1 MLGIRR
7 RIRAVSR
14 RLVRKA
20 WRKPAPTI
28 LMYHRIAEPPYDP
41 WGLAVSPELFADQLR
56 SLTRSRKLVHMDR
69 LVEGLR
75 RGGLTGK
82 EVAIT
87 FDDGYVDN
95 LTTGKPI
102 LERAEA
108 PATVFITTDRLGA
121 AREFWWDELAH
132 MCLGGTAAIDAGFE
146 IAGRRLHVSLPA
158 RTAAVS
164 SDWFWSDPPTGDRE
178 RMYLMLW
185 KTLQRLDDGTRE
197 AAMQTLREQFG
208 EPFAPA
214 ASLPMRREDV
224 GTLVADGLIHVGGHS
239 HAHLPLTTL
248 SADAK
253 RHQIERCKR
262 ELEELT
268 QSAVSG
274 FAYPFGDRD
283 DEAKALT
290 KGAGYC
296 WAVSTH
302 SAVVDAKDCDLFD
315 LPRLQAMNWTGSELM
330 RRLTDLGQAP

>member
-1 MLGIRR
+1 MLGVRR
-7 RIRAVSR
+7 RLRAVSR
-14 RLVRKA
+14 RLVPKV

-41 WGLAVSPELFADQLR
+41 WGLAVSPAYFTDQLR
-56 SLTRSRKLVHMDR
+56 SLTQSRKLVHMDR
-69 LVEGLR
+69 LVEGLCC
-75 RGGLTGK
+75 GGLTGQ

-87 FDDGYVDN
+87 FDDGYVDS
-95 LTTGKPI
+95 LTMGKPI
-102 LERAEA
+102 LERAAA

-132 MCLGGTAAIDAGFE
+132 MCLGGTTAIDAGFE
-146 IAGRRLHVSLPA
+146 IAGQRLHVSLPA
-158 RTAAVS
+158 RTSAVS
-164 SDWFWSDPPTGDRE
+164 SGWFWSDPPTDDRE
-178 RMYLMLW
+178 RTYLMLS
-185 KTLQRLDDGTRE
+185 KALQRLDDGTRE
-197 AAMQTLREQFG
+197 AAMQTLREHFG
-208 EPFAPA
+208 EPLARA

-224 GTLVADGLIHVGGHS
+224 GTLMAGGLIRVGGHS
-239 HAHLPLTTL
+239 QAHLPLTAL

-253 RHQIERCKR
+253 RHQIEQCKR

-268 QSAVSG
+268 QGSVSG

-290 KGAGYC
+290 KEAGYS

-315 LPRLQAMNWTGSELM
+315 LPRLQVRNWTGTELM
-330 RRLTDLGQAP
+330 RRLTDLWRAP

>member
-1 MLGIRR
+1 
-7 RIRAVSR
+7 
-14 RLVRKA
+14 
-20 WRKPAPTI
+20 
-28 LMYHRIAEPPYDP
+28 MYHRIAAPPYDP
-41 WGLAVSPELFADQLR
+41 WGLAVSPPHFADQLR
-56 SLTRSRKLVHMDR
+56 SLTQSRKLVHMDC

-75 RGGLTGK
+75 CGGLTGK

-87 FDDGYVDN
+87 FDDGYADS
-95 LTTGKPI
+95 LTVGKPI

-108 PATVFITTDRLGA
+108 PATVFITTDRLGVP
-121 AREFWWDELAH
+121 REFWWDELAR

-146 IAGRRLHVSLPA
+146 IDGQRVQVSLPA
-158 RTAAVS
+158 RTGAVS
-164 SDWFWSDPPTGDRE
+164 SNWFWTDPPTDDRQ
-178 RMYLMLW
+178 RTYLMLS
-185 KTLQRLDDGTRE
+185 KALRRLDDRTRE

-208 EPFAPA
+208 EPLAPA

-224 GTLVADGLIHVGGHS
+224 GTLVAGGLIRVGGHS
-239 HAHLPLTTL
+239 QAHLPLTTL

-253 RHQIERCKR
+253 RHQIEQCKR

-268 QSAVSG
+268 QGPVSG

-290 KGAGYC
+290 KAAGYS

-315 LPRLQAMNWTGSELM
+315 LPRLQARNWTGRELM
-330 RRLTDLGQAP
+330 RRLTDLGRAP